1 MFTINFKREFVR
13 CCCCL
18 KTSWKRHKLQRLTG
32 KFQTSTGVQR
42 GPLSHTA
49 SNNSGRSL
57 PGTNVVKFFDDAAIC
72 ENGGSPVL
80 SRDLLKPKLD
90 TGSRRANVNNFM
102 KVNLPALEKP
112 WRWTNTE
119 LELKYVDVMLFVDKY
134 NKTGVIIMEC
144 LLYSCKILNK
154 DTNKIKIRLLWVIV
168 VIIR

>member
-49 SNNSGRSL
+49 SNNSCRSL

-72 ENGGSPVL
+72 GNGGSPVL

-102 KVNLPALEKP
+102 KVNLPALEKTVTMDKHSMLM
-112 WRWTNTE
+112 WCYLLINTI
-119 LELKYVDVMLFVDKY
+119 KYVLHGKLAVFMQ
-134 NKTGVIIMEC
+134 NT
-144 LLYSCKILNK
+144 NK
-154 DTNKIKIRLLWVIV
+154 DKNIIKRTNCFEWLLWL
-168 VIIR
+168 